1 MTKNSRYRTKIP
13 VPVLVDDFSPRS
25 ECMDHLTGA
34 SVDLA
39 RRSVESLGFIP
50 EEENMHVPN
59 IEVIEELESIRSIIE
74 SKSKD
79 LHSRERSLSK
89 SISQWNSDIN
99 NAQRLIEELS
109 DNLLHV
115 SEQRL
120 IEVFETR
127 MTQLSQLMDQ
137 LNKRIQRYEGLRT
150 KWAHTRGRPADTPPV
165 SEKVGMEGDL
175 DSVLGYIATKPGDM
189 NRMSAAASLTLVSA
203 SVLSEPGSRFVVN
216 SLFNG
221 VIEIIKS
228 KFNTMF
234 LQSLESDL
242 LSADKATLSR
252 FAAARHTALRK
263 RLGLLDENEN
273 NSPVIVSI
281 QESWIGSDKVLDVSS
296 ELTDDSR
303 LLHSWNEALSRNA
316 SSCLGGKGFMRCF
329 ADELVQSVVVTHLEL
344 KNRHKGILKSRLLVA
359 LLSSYDESTWCDILR
374 GIRKEIECR
383 SNTITSGIDRI
394 IPVLIFMAY
403 RCVEDGLSSRLC
415 LELAAT
421 LFAFVESKATSN
433 LVSRFFGGWTQGMW
447 YVMTAVVMYKQETG
461 TLTLVNAFMNIL
473 ESAQDVSTLSA
484 WSGCTLERIEN
495 GLLHPSVASRVKS
508 FLKRIN

>member
-25 ECMDHLTGA
+25 VYTDHLTRA

-39 RRSVESLGFIP
+39 RRSVESLGYIP
-50 EEENMHVPN
+50 EEENNHVPN
-59 IEVIEELESIRSIIE
+59 FEVIEELESIRRIIE

-89 SISQWNSDIN
+89 SISQWNSDIY
-99 NAQRLIEELS
+99 NAKRLIEELS

-127 MTQLSQLMDQ
+127 MTQLSLLMDQ
-137 LNKRIQRYEGLRT
+137 LNKRIQRYDGLRT
-150 KWAHTRGRPADTPPV
+150 KWAHVRGRPADTPPV

-175 DSVLGYIATKPGDM
+175 DSVLGYIATKPGDI
-189 NRMSAAASLTLVSA
+189 NRISAAACLTLVSA

-242 LSADKATLSR
+242 LLADKTTLSR
-252 FAAARHTALRK
+252 FAAARQGALRK
-263 RLGLLDENEN
+263 RLGLSAENEN
-273 NSPVIVSI
+273 NAPVSVFI

-303 LLHSWNEALSRNA
+303 LLQSWNEALSRNA
-316 SSCLGGKGFMRCF
+316 SSCLGGKGYMRCF
-329 ADELVQSVVVTHLEL
+329 ADEVVQSVVVTHLEL
-344 KNRHKGILKSRLLVA
+344 KIRHRGLLKSRLLVA
-359 LLSSYDESTWCDILR
+359 LLSSYDEGTWCDILR
-374 GIRKEIECR
+374 GIRKEIESR
-383 SNTITSGIDRI
+383 FNTITSGMERI

-415 LELAAT
+415 LELSHT
-421 LFAFVESKATSN
+421 LSAFVESKATSN
-433 LVSRFFGGWTQGMW
+433 LVSRFFGAWTQGTW
-447 YVMTAVVMYKQETG
+447 YLMTAVVMYKEETG
-461 TLTLVNAFMNIL
+461 SLTLLNAFMNIL
-473 ESAQDVSTLSA
+473 ESAQEVSTLSA
-484 WSGCTLERIEN
+484 WSGCTLERIEK